1 MMMKTFKQALV
12 VFFKEMKCLM
22 RDTKTFVFGIFLPLI
37 LVPSMLFIIDFSMK
51 GTQNKLAD
59 NVNIAIS
66 NKNNSFYTFCSA
78 QDILTIVDVVDP
90 QKSLDSG
97 EISAYVTIDE
107 DIDEKVIENRNYNF
121 DIKYSDSSVNSMMC
135 IPIVKQYE
143 NSYKYVLENYKFDSV
158 ENLNKA
164 FDTKID
170 FSEETQFPQIDT
182 SSLYFNILVPM
193 MLILYCS
200 MGSTGTA
207 IELSSGEKERG
218 TFEPLLSTCANR
230 SGIILGKLFATTAM
244 GVASGLCTALGLCG
258 YLLVSSSS
266 SKLNVSIPGMLLLLL
281 IIILTSMFFSS
292 INLLIG
298 MYSKSSKEAQIYLMP
313 MSLISLIPTFFTFA
327 MDISQITYTHLSIP
341 VYNIICI
348 IKEILAG
355 IVNFAHI
362 GITASWLI
370 LYVSVSLLFTLK
382 LFKKENILFRF

>member
-12 VFFKEMKCLM
+12 VFFKAMKCLM

-78 QDILTIVDVVDP
+78 QDVLTIVDVSDP
-90 QKSLDSG
+90 QKALDSG
-97 EISAYVTIDE
+97 EIFAYVTIDE
-107 DIDEKVIENRNYNF
+107 DIDEKIIAKKAYNL
-121 DIKYSDSSVNSMMC
+121 DIQYNESSMNAMMSMPVVM
-135 IPIVKQYE
+135 QYE
-143 NSYKYVLENYKFDSV
+143 KAYKYVLENYKFDSI

-170 FSEETQFPQIDT
+170 FSKETQLPQIDT

-258 YLLVSSSS
+258 YLIVSSSS
-266 SKLNVSIPGMLLLLL
+266 SKLNVSISGMLLLLL